1 MLDAFPHANV
11 VFMERA
17 NVLAQYAS
25 LARAQDTGEWM
36 RFADNANPADTRA
49 LPAPKPVTFNFARFK
64 LMFDQRHDWI
74 TFFHDEM
81 AKRDRKYVHL
91 VYEEHLAS
99 PEKQAETMRRLKDF
113 FGFDVN
119 VNQDFLS
126 SSVRLLKPKSVTLEE
141 RFTNPHEIPE
151 LLTRA
156 FPLNEIA

>member
-1 MLDAFPHANV
+1 M
-11 VFMERA
+11 
-17 NVLAQYAS
+17 
-25 LARAQDTGEWM
+25 
-36 RFADNANPADTRA
+36 
-49 LPAPKPVTFNFARFK
+49 TFNFPRFK

-81 AKRDRKYVHL
+81 EKRDRKYVHL
-91 VYEEHLAS
+91 VYEEHLAT

-141 RFTNPHEIPE
+141 RFTNPHEIP
-151 LLTRA
+151 
-156 FPLNEIA
+156 PG